1 MKKAADITAK
11 ADFLEQP
18 ERWSGDGVARGRTI
32 TAGTRRPWN
41 MELWHWNFPRVSLGW
56 SVKQWIH
63 MLVVWNGVDGFC
75 LIALTTWRNLYSV
88 CVCARC
94 ASCHSGGHE
103 GWAHRQE
110 EPTSAGQASAST
122 GEDLG
127 SNRASG
133 RDIRRFDLE
142 HEPWQSWHACLS
154 WQNWSPFTVY
164 LSNVV
169 SFLAC
174 GSGGLRI

>member
-75 LIALTTWRNLYSV
+75 LIALTTWRNLYSECV
-88 CVCARC
+88 CVWNIWIDVKLLTHFSVTFWLELQKRRGVVGILGVTTQRR
-94 ASCHSGGHE
+94 HSKFAVICNLDADCTYLHF
-103 GWAHRQE
+103 RY
-110 EPTSAGQASAST
+110 
-122 GEDLG
+122 
-127 SNRASG
+127 SNR
-133 RDIRRFDLE
+133 
-142 HEPWQSWHACLS
+142 LS
-154 WQNWSPFTVY
+154 
-164 LSNVV
+164 
-169 SFLAC
+169 
-174 GSGGLRI
+174 